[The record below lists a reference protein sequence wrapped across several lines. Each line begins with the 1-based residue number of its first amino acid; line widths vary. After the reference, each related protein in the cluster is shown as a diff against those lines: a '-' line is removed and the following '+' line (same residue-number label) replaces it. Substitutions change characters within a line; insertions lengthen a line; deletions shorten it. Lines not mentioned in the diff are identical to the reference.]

1 MILLI
6 GVLGSALYSFGYRA
20 GFSYAERQASFLTSK
35 DFSKDNYRLFWNT
48 WANIKE
54 HYIDQD
60 KIKSDKAAL
69 EAARGLVR
77 SLNDPYSD
85 LFSPSQAKIF
95 EEDLSGGFGG
105 VGMEIGFRKGA
116 LTVIAPLEGTPAD
129 RAGIKAGD
137 LILKIDNVE
146 TANLTLEEAVSKIRG
161 QVGTKV
167 KLLLMREGWPE
178 PRDFEIVRAK
188 IEVQAVKSK
197 LLEPGIGYI
206 KLNTF
211 NIKTVPEFVSAFNTL
226 NQQGVQ
232 RYILD
237 LRNNPGGFL
246 EVAIQMAEFYVPRG
260 QVILKELWGK
270 EKRERMVRSEGPGS
284 LANSKTVIMVNRG
297 SASASEIFAA
307 ALRDNLKI
315 KLVGEKTFGKGSVQ
329 EVFKTDGYLLKLTI
343 AYWLTPL
350 GERLEGTG
358 LEPDIKVTEAIEG
371 EAEDKKDPVL
381 NKAVEVVKQL

>member
-1 MILLI
+1 M
-6 GVLGSALYSFGYRA
+6 S
-20 GFSYAERQASFLTSK
+20 SK
-35 DFSKDNYRLFWNT
+35 DFSKDSYRLFWNT

-54 HYIDQD
+54 HFIDQE
-60 KIKSDKAAL
+60 KVKSDKAAL

-105 VGMEIGFRKGA
+105 VGMEIGFRKGV

-137 LILKIDNVE
+137 AILKVDGND

-167 KLLLMREGWPE
+167 KLLILREGWPE
-178 PRDFEIVRAK
+178 PREFEITRAQ
-188 IEVQAVKSK
+188 IEVQAVKGK
-197 LLEPGIGYI
+197 LIKPGIGYI

-211 NIKTVPEFVSAFNTL
+211 NVKTVAEFVSAYNTL
-226 NQQGVQ
+226 LSQGAD
-232 RYILD
+232 RYIID

-246 EVAIQMAEFYVPRG
+246 EVAIQMAEFYLPRG
-260 QVILKELWGK
+260 QVVLKELWGK
-270 EKRERMVRSEGPGS
+270 EKQERIVRSEGPGS
-284 LANSKTVIMVNRG
+284 LSDLKTVIMVNRG

-307 ALRDNLKI
+307 ALRDNLKV
-315 KLVGEKTFGKGSVQ
+315 KLIGEKTFGKGSVQ
-329 EVFKTDGYLLKLTI
+329 EVFKTDGYMLKLTI
-343 AYWLTPL
+343 AYWLTPQ
-350 GERLEGTG
+350 GERLEGQG
-358 LEPDIKVTEAIEG
+358 LEPDVKVAEAVTEGNE
-371 EAEDKKDPVL
+371 ENKKDPVL
-381 NKAVEVVKQL
+381 DKAIEVVKQL